1 MAKAGVPTTKRLD
14 VARLK
19 LAGAILGALALGMVV
34 MALLQK
40 HQAATAPAEAPLP
53 PIYEVSGDMDALQRL
68 QLKTSWAGEDRTP
81 PQAKPPP
88 PVPPTLP
95 PQPPLFP
102 PAVAQ
107 AAPVPVSAPQ
117 VASPFVPPSV
127 VPATTT
133 PTPATQP
140 AAATAARPAQA
151 ATPAAPP
158 PVHQEE
164 GDWLFAE
171 IKSLKRTAAH
181 SQGSPGGDAAGGTP
195 GGRGRT
201 SALFPVAQWERPAD
215 PTKVL
220 YASQIIHVITEQ
232 AISSEESA
240 TVRLRVT
247 ETVYDRFGQLH
258 VLIPQDSMILAT
270 AEGGNVQRGQSRIA
284 LKISKVEL
292 PDGTDLVLAG
302 KGGSAD
308 GAVGIPG
315 RVDNKYGT
323 VIAATLL
330 STVFS
335 IGPRVVAGSPSGFQP
350 NLGQE
355 FAGNAATQM
364 SQNGQ
369 EIVKRALDVKPVIS
383 VEALT
388 PATVSLDH
396 NISLQTPPVI
406 VTK

>member
-1 MAKAGVPTTKRLD
+1 M
-14 VARLK
+14 
-19 LAGAILGALALGMVV
+19 
-34 MALLQK
+34 
-40 HQAATAPAEAPLP
+40 
-53 PIYEVSGDMDALQRL
+53 
-68 QLKTSWAGEDRTP
+68 
-81 PQAKPPP
+81 
-88 PVPPTLP
+88 
-95 PQPPLFP
+95 
-102 PAVAQ
+102 
-107 AAPVPVSAPQ
+107 
-117 VASPFVPPSV
+117 
-127 VPATTT
+127 
-133 PTPATQP
+133 
-140 AAATAARPAQA
+140 
-151 ATPAAPP
+151 
-158 PVHQEE
+158 
-164 GDWLFAE
+164 
-171 IKSLKRTAAH
+171 
-181 SQGSPGGDAAGGTP
+181 
-195 GGRGRT
+195 
-201 SALFPVAQWERPAD
+201 
-215 PTKVL
+215 
-220 YASQIIHVITEQ
+220 
-232 AISSEESA
+232 
-240 TVRLRVT
+240 
-247 ETVYDRFGQLH
+247 
-258 VLIPQDSMILAT
+258 
-270 AEGGNVQRGQSRIA
+270 
-284 LKISKVEL
+284 
-292 PDGTDLVLAG
+292 LAG